1 MSTID
6 VIVNHL
12 SVIGNFLQLLPHES
26 VLTESPG
33 ILPYQLVQAAPTGDL
48 LSAQVPTTD
57 DFEILLN
64 AIDKKISFI
73 LHIGTYVITI
83 CSILS
88 TLLPPALPSDFE
100 ATDFSEKLRKLKAY
114 AILRNIVSVC
124 GSNVGWA
131 RNLTSP
137 GGMKIIRN
145 VILGLGSAEALKDL
159 GKASEELAEKKEEE
173 EEKDKV
179 DKASEE
185 TESTDKTS

>member
-12 SVIGNFLQLLPHES
+12 SVIGNFLQLLPHKS
-26 VLTESPG
+26 VLTAPPG
-33 ILPYQLVQAAPTGDL
+33 ILPYQLVPATPTGDL

-64 AIDKKISFI
+64 TIDKKISFI

-88 TLLPPALPSDFE
+88 TILPPALPSDFE
-100 ATDFSEKLRKLKAY
+100 ATNFSEKLRKLKAY
-114 AILRNIVSVC
+114 AIFRNIISVC

-145 VILGLGSAEALKDL
+145 IILGLGSAEALKDL

-173 EEKDKV
+173 QTEV
-179 DKASEE
+179 GKASEE
-185 TESTDKTS
+185 TEPTDKTS